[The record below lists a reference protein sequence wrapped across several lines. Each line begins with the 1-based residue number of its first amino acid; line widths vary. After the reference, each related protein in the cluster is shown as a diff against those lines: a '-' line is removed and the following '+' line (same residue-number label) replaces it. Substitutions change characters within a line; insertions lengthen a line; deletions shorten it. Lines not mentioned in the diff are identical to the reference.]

1 MVIDIPPQCALSR
14 RRRRDCFQAH
24 LVLET
29 RPPFRLILCWTILRL
44 THLNTGNY
52 NEDAGA
58 TIVQPILINVPTAWF
73 LPSLGVPE
81 LLVVLG
87 IAVLLFG
94 GRKIPEIGK
103 GLGEG
108 IRQFK
113 TSLKGEEKKDEA
125 EKKEQ
130 PQT

>member
-1 MVIDIPPQCALSR
+1 MEFSDQQTLMALM
-14 RRRRDCFQAH
+14 
-24 LVLET
+24 L
-29 RPPFRLILCWTILRL
+29 
-44 THLNTGNY
+44 
-52 NEDAGA
+52 
-58 TIVQPILINVPTAWF
+58 PT
-73 LPSLGVPE
+73 LGVPE

-113 TSLKGEEKKDEA
+113 SSLKGDDKKDTEEA
-125 EKKEQ
+125 GQEKNQ
-130 PQT
+130 PQKSP

>member
-1 MVIDIPPQCALSR
+1 M
-14 RRRRDCFQAH
+14 
-24 LVLET
+24 
-29 RPPFRLILCWTILRL
+29 
-44 THLNTGNY
+44 
-52 NEDAGA
+52 
-58 TIVQPILINVPTAWF
+58 PT
-73 LPSLGVPE
+73 LGVPE

-113 TSLKGEEKKDEA
+113 TSLKGGEKEDKT
-125 EKKEQ
+125 EKETQ
-130 PQT
+130 AQE

>member
-1 MVIDIPPQCALSR
+1 MPLFDL
-14 RRRRDCFQAH
+14 QA
-24 LVLET
+24 
-29 RPPFRLILCWTILRL
+29 
-44 THLNTGNY
+44 
-52 NEDAGA
+52 
-58 TIVQPILINVPTAWF
+58 PIGLF

-113 TSLKGEEKKDEA
+113 ASLKGDDKA
-125 EKKEQ
+125 EKGDAEQKDSQ
-130 PQT
+130 PQQSP

>member
-1 MVIDIPPQCALSR
+1 ML
-14 RRRRDCFQAH
+14 
-24 LVLET
+24 
-29 RPPFRLILCWTILRL
+29 
-44 THLNTGNY
+44 
-52 NEDAGA
+52 
-58 TIVQPILINVPTAWF
+58 QPNLMNLPTAWI

-130 PQT
+130 PQTSSH